1 MRMRLP
7 LGLMAAAVVALVAA
21 ASAQAA
27 ASQSMVYVAN
37 GNVFIANADGSNPHQ
52 VTANGKAT
60 TGAPLSDPASD
71 SAAYHSPTEAADGTI
86 WAPNG
91 FALYHLNQNGTL
103 IKEVVPPGGEYALA
117 AAVAPDDSKVAY
129 NWDIPAVGS
138 GGALGGQT
146 GSSVITA
153 AGAASSY
160 PDGTRTEDGSWLS
173 DSSTVILGTDQ
184 TGGTGTST
192 TDVDYQAPGQS
203 PVTWFDPTDP
213 LGASRGFS
221 SETFFSNQP
230 VVDPTGTYMAV
241 VEKSSFS
248 NNATAP
254 QLQIYKL
261 NGGPPAAPTLVC
273 DYNSTDAYGF
283 LNPAWTGDGSE
294 LAWYDS
300 VGEQLLDTTAITS
313 CPATPTVRTLT
324 GVSQAS
330 FGPAPN
336 APAPLPPTTSPT
348 PPAKTGPAKTAPAS
362 TFSAASLSIG
372 KSLKKAVLL
381 KTGVKTTL
389 RCNAACGYAVA
400 LGVNNAAARKLG
412 LTKKKK
418 GPVAVGAKTGR
429 FAGGR
434 LTVTVKLYA
443 KALRALRRS
452 RLSQLSLIVAVA
464 AKGADGK
471 RIDHTYGVT
480 IRR

>member
-1 MRMRLP
+1 ME
-7 LGLMAAAVVALVAA
+7 LMAAGVLALVIAG
-21 ASAQAA
+21 SAQAA
-27 ASQSMVYVAN
+27 ASQSMVYIAS

-52 VTANGKAT
+52 VTRDGKASSP
-60 TGAPLSDPASD
+60 APLSDPASD
-71 SAAYHSPTEAADGTI
+71 NAAYHSPTEAADGTI

-138 GGALGGQT
+138 GGTLGGQT
-146 GSSVITA
+146 GSSVITT

-160 PDGTRTEDGSWLS
+160 PDGTRTVDGSWLS
-173 DSSTVILGTDQ
+173 DSSTVILGTGQ
-184 TGGTGTST
+184 TGATGTYT
-192 TDVDYQAPGQS
+192 TDVDYQAAGQ
-203 PVTWFDPTDP
+203 PAVTWFDPSDP
-213 LGASRGFS
+213 LGANRGTGFGS
-221 SETFFSNQP
+221 SNETFFSNQP

-241 VEKSSFS
+241 VEKSSYTS
-248 NNATAP
+248 NATAP

-273 DYNSTDAYGF
+273 DYNSTDTYGF
-283 LNPAWTGDGSE
+283 LNPEWTGDGSE

-300 VGEQLLDTTAITS
+300 TGEQLLDTTAITS
-313 CPATPTVRTLT
+313 CPATPSVRTLS

-336 APAPLPPTTSPT
+336 APAPLPPTTVTST
-348 PPAKTGPAKTAPAS
+348 PPAKTGPATTTPG
-362 TFSAASLSIG
+362 FSAASLSIG
-372 KSLKKAVLL
+372 RSLKRAALL
-381 KTGVKTTL
+381 KTGITTTL
-389 RCNAACGYAVA
+389 HCNAACAYAVA

-418 GPVAVGAKTGR
+418 GPVAVGARSGR

-443 KALRALRRS
+443 KALKALRRS
-452 RLSQLSLIVAVA
+452 RFAQLSLVVAVA
-464 AKGADGK
+464 ARGADGK